1 MCKKPQIQTSETLLT
16 APIRA
21 TGGAGPFPS
30 RAQIRPGQRIPETA
44 VIEGRVKHLLS
55 STYLTMTT
63 YLCILIV
70 YPLVGDKNEVI
81 HMKTKINK
89 WGNSLG
95 LRIPKLVAAEVGLE
109 EDSLVNFTIV
119 NGSIVI
125 SPERE
130 SLLKLEAMLNQVTE
144 ESLHGEV
151 NTGPAIGREAW

>member
-1 MCKKPQIQTSETLLT
+1 MRKK
-16 APIRA
+16 
-21 TGGAGPFPS
+21 
-30 RAQIRPGQRIPETA
+30 
-44 VIEGRVKHLLS
+44 V
-55 STYLTMTT
+55 
-63 YLCILIV
+63 
-70 YPLVGDKNEVI
+70 
-81 HMKTKINK
+81 NK

-109 EDSLVNFTIV
+109 ENSLVNLTIV

-130 SLLKLEAMLNQVTE
+130 TPLELEAMLNQVTE